1 MKVALLV
8 LTAVSACAARNF
20 TGLRAASNCLG
31 LRLLSVLPRS
41 TAPNVF
47 YSPYS
52 LSAAMGMVYAVSRGT
67 TQKELYNTL
76 GYRSAHIP
84 KDRVLEEHITYAKN
98 VLAPSN
104 STVSTTNAVVI
115 SESLQC
121 FGDYVDTLKR
131 AFDAR
136 VLCIDFDK
144 NGSTVVDRI
153 NRWVF
158 NQTRGHIKN
167 LLESPFPRS
176 SKLVLLNIIYF
187 KGIWQTQFK
196 KSETMKLPFFND
208 GKTPVLAET
217 MCGRFNTSHGYSEK
231 LSSAILD
238 LPFQGGDYSMTIILP
253 SRRTGVK
260 KLRRLS
266 LGSLQ
271 AALKI
276 MVRRVVKVYLPR
288 FKFETKYLL
297 SGALA
302 KLGLKRIFDPHR
314 ADLSGITGHRGRLHV
329 DEVVHRAVIRVDES
343 GGTAAAATATIL
355 RKSHSIA
362 RVFRAHHPFLFL
374 IRKRNDNSILFVG
387 EVNRL

>member
-1 MKVALLV
+1 
-8 LTAVSACAARNF
+8 
-20 TGLRAASNCLG
+20 
-31 LRLLSVLPRS
+31 
-41 TAPNVF
+41 
-47 YSPYS
+47 
-52 LSAAMGMVYAVSRGT
+52 MGMVYAVSRGT
-67 TQKELYNTL
+67 TQEELYNIL

-84 KDRVLEEHITYAKN
+84 KESVLEEHITYAKN
-98 VLAPSN
+98 LLAPSK
-104 STVSTTNAVVI
+104 STVSITNAVVI

-121 FGDYVDTLKR
+121 FGDYVDTLKK

-136 VLCIDFDK
+136 VLCLDFDK
-144 NGSTVVDRI
+144 NGSTVVDHI
-153 NRWVF
+153 NRWVSR
-158 NQTRGHIKN
+158 QTRGYIKK

-196 KSETMKLPFFND
+196 KSETTKLPFFND
-208 GKTPVLAET
+208 GKTPVFADM
-217 MCGRFNTSHGYSEK
+217 MCGRINTSHGYSEE

-253 SRRTGVK
+253 SYRMGVK

-266 LGSLQ
+266 LDTLQ

-276 MVRRVVKVYLPR
+276 LVRKVVKVYLPR
-288 FKFETKYLL
+288 FKFETKYSL
-297 SGALA
+297 SGPLA
-302 KLGLKRIFDPHR
+302 KLGLRRIFDPR
-314 ADLSGITGHRGRLHV
+314 KADLSGITGHRGRLHV

-355 RKSHSIA
+355 HKSYSLT